1 MMKKFLLIVCGSFVG
16 VFLALTV
23 FVISS
28 IIMSIAMMSMGG
40 KMSNMS
46 GSVSDNSI
54 LNIELSGEI
63 TERAQ
68 GAQMSPMSLMMGDG
82 VTQATPLNVLVA
94 AIEKAKENKNV
105 KGIYLKCNGSLAA
118 PATREQ
124 LRAALKRFKQSG
136 KWIYAYGYEGFSQG
150 DYYIASVADSIFIN
164 PEGAIEFHGMASATP
179 YFKKMLDNIG
189 VKMQVIRVG
198 SFKSAVEPYMLES
211 MSDANRLQQE
221 VYMGSIWKTM
231 VDSIAVDRKM
241 TAEQLNQIA
250 DGVLLTMP
258 ADSLVLLHLV
268 DKVLYKH
275 DMEKTL
281 KKLTK
286 VDEDD
291 DLKFVSSETLAPNVE
306 GEESGDKIAILYA
319 CGEID
324 GAGGM
329 MSDGTGIDTE
339 KMSEEIKKLMKD
351 DDVKGLVLRVNSP
364 GGSAFGSEQMWKAL
378 DEFKKSGKPF
388 AVSMSD
394 YAASGGYY
402 ISSGADRIF
411 AERTTITG
419 SIGIFGMIPAFE
431 SVLKNKLGVNVE
443 VVKTN
448 ENADMGVMGKELTPV
463 QLAAMQN
470 MVNRGYELFTKR
482 CADGR
487 HVTQD
492 SIKHIAEGRVWD
504 GVSALQRGLVD
515 EIGSLDAAVKW
526 VATKAGL
533 KEGKY
538 KSQNYPALE
547 PSWRDMLSQYM
558 TMQYESKLQGE
569 MGVLYEYHK
578 QLMQILNRDHILC
591 LLETT
596 ILPD

>member
-1 MMKKFLLIVCGSFVG
+1 MMKKFLLVVCGSFVG

-28 IIMSIAMMSMGG
+28 IIMSIAMMSLGG
-40 KMSNMS
+40 KMSS
-46 GSVSDNSI
+46 ISAPVSDNSI
-54 LNIELSGEI
+54 LHIELSGEI
-63 TERAQ
+63 NERAV
-68 GAQMSPMSLMMGDG
+68 APAISPMDLMSGSNIERGM
-82 VTQATPLNVLVA
+82 ALNVLVA
-94 AIEKAKENKNV
+94 AIEKAKENKNI

-124 LRAALKRFKQSG
+124 LRKALKQFKQSG

-164 PEGAIEFHGMASATP
+164 PEGAIELHGMASATP
-179 YFKKMLDNIG
+179 YFKKLLDNVG
-189 VKMQVIRVG
+189 VKMQIIRVG
-198 SFKSAVEPYMLES
+198 TFKSAVEPYMLEN

-231 VDSIAVDRKM
+231 LDSISADRKM
-241 TAEQLNQIA
+241 TRDQLNSLA
-250 DGVLLTMP
+250 DGVILTMP
-258 ADSLVLLHLV
+258 ADSLKLLHLV
-268 DKVLYKH
+268 DRVIYKH
-275 DMEKTL
+275 EMEKTL
-281 KKLTK
+281 KMLTK
-286 VDEDD
+286 VDDDD
-291 DLKFVSSETLAPNVE
+291 DLNFVTPEELVPNVE
-306 GEESGDKIAILYA
+306 AEVSGDKVAILYA

-324 GAGGM
+324 GSGGV

-339 KMSEEIKKLMKD
+339 SMSREIRELQKD
-351 DDVKGLVLRVNSP
+351 DDVKALVLRVNSP

-388 AVSMSD
+388 VVSMSD

-419 SIGIFGMIPAFE
+419 SIGIFGMIPAYE
-431 SVLKNKLGVNVE
+431 GVIKNKLGVNVE

-463 QLAAMQN
+463 QLAALQN

-526 VATKAGL
+526 AAKKAGL
-533 KEGKY
+533 KDGKY
-538 KSQNYPALE
+538 KCQNYPALE
-547 PSWRDMLSQYM
+547 PSWRDMLSEYM
-558 TMQYESKLQGE
+558 NMQYEAKLKKD
-569 MGVLYEYHK
+569 MGVLYDYHK
-578 QLMQILNRDHILC
+578 QLTAILGRSHVLC
-591 LLETT
+591 LMETT
-596 ILPD
+596 ILTD